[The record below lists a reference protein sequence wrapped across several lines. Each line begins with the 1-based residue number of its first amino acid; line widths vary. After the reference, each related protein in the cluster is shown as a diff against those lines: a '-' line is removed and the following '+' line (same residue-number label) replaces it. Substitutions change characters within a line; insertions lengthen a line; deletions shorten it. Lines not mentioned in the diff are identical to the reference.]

1 MRTTKVR
8 SMAKA
13 LTWMILATLTGF
25 ILIYILTNELTMA
38 LSFASINFIVKII
51 LYYLHERGWD
61 VIKWGKVPSIK
72 EI

>member
-61 VIKWGKVPSIK
+61 VVKWGKVANRGL
-72 EI
+72 

>member
-13 LTWMILATLTGF
+13 LTWMILATISGF
-25 ILIYILTNELTMA
+25 ILIYILTNELSMA